1 MSINWQKAGAN
12 HVPAY
17 QISGVPYVTG
27 SSGAAE
33 HLNAPKEF
41 TFPFV
46 TKNISFFAEANALHF
61 GFSHHG
67 VNGEPDTGKKHIFRV
82 TQGQQITLDV
92 RCKSVFVETDASCK
106 WSMCAAL
113 TTIPSNN
120 FPVLTG
126 SINGAAAFEGIG

>member
-67 VNGEPDTGKKHIFRV
+67 VNGEP
-82 TQGQQITLDV
+82 
-92 RCKSVFVETDASCK
+92 
-106 WSMCAAL
+106 
-113 TTIPSNN
+113 SNN